1 MASRLMKPIRWLLQD
16 SPEQRSAVTGPDVW
30 GSSWDEMG
38 PRTSSGVRV
47 TQENAL
53 AIEALFSGTLLIA
66 DTCAM
71 LPIDN
76 FVKSGD
82 YRLPAPSRPVWLDEP
97 DPDGLIWHSFV
108 QQWVVS
114 KIISHGACVRILRN
128 DRGSVIALK
137 VLDPRLV
144 EPQRDARDRVVYVYA
159 GGRSIIQ
166 AEDMIYDS
174 TLIKPGHVKGTS
186 RVDELR
192 ETYGIARAL
201 DEFSARFFGQGSTS
215 IGVIEHPG
223 EGTPEQAKAVKDG
236 WEDGHRGL
244 ANAHRPGVI
253 FGGGHWVKTGVDP
266 EQAQMLESKHFSVE
280 SVARTLRI
288 HPSMLGVIQPGTQ
301 AYASREQDAIQ
312 YTTFT
317 ITASYLTPME
327 QHLRRLLPR
336 NEFPKFTTGAL
347 LRAALADRYAAYSTG
362 IQGGFLTINQ
372 INALEDR
379 PPVDGGDE
387 YRVPLA
393 NINLSAAGVAELK
406 ERVAMLATL
415 VGNGFDPASAAT
427 AVGLPE
433 IAVTQPTDSGG
444 QSRELSL
451 VEMVQKVYLGVG
463 VVISKDEARQ
473 MLNDAGANL
482 AIPGP
487 TLPSD
492 SSGGTAG

>member
-16 SPEQRSAVTGPDVW
+16 AAEQRSAVSGPDVW
-30 GSSWDEMG
+30 GSSWDEIS
-38 PRTSSGVRV
+38 PRTATGVRV

-53 AIEALFSGTLLIA
+53 AIEALFAGTLLIA

-76 FVKSGD
+76 YVKAGE
-82 YRLPAPSRPVWLDEP
+82 YRLPAPSRTVWLDDP
-97 DPDGLIWHSFV
+97 DPDGLIWHSFI

-128 DRGSVIALK
+128 DRGSVVALK
-137 VLDPRLV
+137 VLDPRLID
-144 EPQRDARDRVVYVYA
+144 PRRDSRGRVVFVYD

-166 AEDMIYDS
+166 AEDMIYDP
-174 TLIKPGHVKGTS
+174 TLIKPGQVKGTS

-327 QHLRRLLPR
+327 QHLKRLLPR
-336 NEFPKFTTGAL
+336 NEFVKFTTGAL

-379 PPVDGGDE
+379 PPVEGGDE

-393 NINLSAAGVAELK
+393 NINLAAAGVAETK
-406 ERVAMLATL
+406 ERVAIYVSL
-415 VGNGFDPASAAT
+415 VQSGVSPASAAET
-427 AVGLPE
+427 AGLPP
-433 IAVTQPTDSGG
+433 VT
-444 QSRELSL
+444 
-451 VEMVQKVYLGVG
+451 VEQ
-463 VVISKDEARQ
+463 VIEG
-473 MLNDAGANL
+473 AGA
-482 AIPGP
+482 
-487 TLPSD
+487 
-492 SSGGTAG
+492 